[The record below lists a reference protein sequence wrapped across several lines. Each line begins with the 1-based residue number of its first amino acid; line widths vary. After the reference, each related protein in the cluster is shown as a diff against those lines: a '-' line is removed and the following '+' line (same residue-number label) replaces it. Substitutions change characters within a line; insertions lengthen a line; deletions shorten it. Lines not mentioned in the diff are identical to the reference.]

1 MVEVQVGSEVLGSEV
16 LGSSLPE
23 CSRFIFGSFI
33 HLVIQ
38 M

>member
-1 MVEVQVGSEVLGSEV
+1 MVEVQVGSEV

-23 CSRFIFGSFI
+23 CSRFIFGSSI